1 MLLKRGNFQNNYLFM
16 KKLLSIVVLGL
27 LLSGNAYA
35 EETRNEY
42 DDILY
47 QKKHEKMMK
56 KHGHGHGENGH
67 DEVNML
73 GLQGK
78 DTTDIEVNDLK
89 NIFKNHKKIKRT
101 VTNIPY
107 GIKTETYSEDE
118 NIRQSIVNHVSMMV
132 TRIQEGKNP
141 EVIIQS
147 PTLDV
152 LFRYH
157 DKIVTKIELI
167 DTGISV
173 LQTSE
178 DPMVVKLLQKHAAEI
193 NDMVERGMRAVHE
206 RMMSSK
212 N

>member
-1 MLLKRGNFQNNYLFM
+1 MIKKFTQLF
-16 KKLLSIVVLGL
+16 LISLL
-27 LLSGNAYA
+27 LLSSSSFLSADN
-35 EETRNEY
+35 NEY
-42 DDILY
+42 
-47 QKKHEKMMK
+47 KKKYGKMMK
-56 KHGHGHGENGH
+56 KQGHGGNHGQNGH
-67 DEVNML
+67 DEINMP

-78 DTTDIEVNDLK
+78 DTTDIEVSDLR
-89 NIFKNHKKIKRT
+89 NIFQNHGEIRRN
-101 VTNIPY
+101 VINIPN

-118 NIRQSIVNHVSMMV
+118 NVRQSIVNHVSMMV

-157 DKIVTKIELI
+157 DKIETEIELT
-167 DTGISV
+167 DKGINV

-178 DPMVVKLLQKHAAEI
+178 DPMVVGLLQKHAAEI

-212 N
+212 KTN

>member
-1 MLLKRGNFQNNYLFM
+1 MI
-16 KKLLSIVVLGL
+16 KKFIHFFFISFL
-27 LLSGNAYA
+27 LLSSSNLLAA
-35 EETRNEY
+35 SNDEY
-42 DDILY
+42 
-47 QKKHEKMMK
+47 KKNHEKMMK
-56 KHGHGHGENGH
+56 KHGHGHGQNGH
-67 DEVNML
+67 DEVNMP

-78 DTTDIEVNDLK
+78 DTTDIEVSDLK
-89 NIFKNHKKIKRT
+89 NIFQNHKEIKRT
-101 VTNIPY
+101 VTNIPN

-118 NIRQSIVNHVSMMV
+118 NVRQSIVNHVSMMI

-157 DKIVTKIELI
+157 DKIETEIELT

-178 DPMVVKLLQKHAAEI
+178 DPKVVELLQKHAAEI
-193 NDMVERGMRAVHE
+193 NDMVEKGMRAVHE

-212 N
+212 KTN